1 VVVVGS
7 AVVVVVV
14 GAVVVVVGAVVVVVG
29 AVVVVVGR
37 VVEVVDVEVV
47 EVVDVVVEVW
57 GTVFGG
63 PESSSSRR
71 ANQISTP
78 AAITMAAISA
88 TSAAVPHPER
98 SDGPGGGPAG
108 PSP

>member
-37 VVEVVDVEVV
+37 VVEVVDV